1 MLAVSV
7 LPQETARLR
16 ATGKDIK
23 SRVLFIL
30 THPFCGL
37 IYVLKPLNFGF
48 SDRVYKNPH
57 DVLNLSFMDRNFKIV
72 AFGLLAF
79 LLILLL
85 YISFMDKREEE
96 RGHLSSV
103 VEENLKGK
111 TPGEENKKL
120 LEEATKKLSELNF
133 LTLDGKE
140 VKISDYKG
148 KVVLVNFW
156 ASWCPPC
163 KEEMPIFEKVYQK
176 YSNKDFVILAVN
188 MDTSEGAL
196 KEFLEKN
203 RYSFPIVRIKGEAGL
218 NIPGLPTSYLVDKDG
233 SVKKIRLGIYRELE
247 EDLSKLLQ

>member
-1 MLAVSV
+1 
-7 LPQETARLR
+7 
-16 ATGKDIK
+16 
-23 SRVLFIL
+23 
-30 THPFCGL
+30 
-37 IYVLKPLNFGF
+37 
-48 SDRVYKNPH
+48 
-57 DVLNLSFMDRNFKIV
+57 VLNLSFMDRNFKLV

-103 VEENLKGK
+103 VEESLKGK
-111 TPGEENKKL
+111 VPGEENKKL

-133 LTLDGKE
+133 LTIDGKE
-140 VKISDYKG
+140 VKLSDYIG

-163 KEEMPIFEKVYQK
+163 KEEMPILEKVYQK
-176 YSNKDFVILAVN
+176 YNDKNFVILAVN

-233 SVKKIRLGIYRELE
+233 SVKKIRLGVYRELE

>member
-1 MLAVSV
+1 
-7 LPQETARLR
+7 
-16 ATGKDIK
+16 
-23 SRVLFIL
+23 
-30 THPFCGL
+30 
-37 IYVLKPLNFGF
+37 
-48 SDRVYKNPH
+48 
-57 DVLNLSFMDRNFKIV
+57 MDRNFKLV

-103 VEENLKGK
+103 VEESLKGK
-111 TPGEENKKL
+111 VPGEENKKL

-140 VKISDYKG
+140 VKLSDYKG

-163 KEEMPIFEKVYQK
+163 KEEMPILEKVYQK
-176 YSNKDFVILAVN
+176 YNDKNFVILAVN
-188 MDTSEGAL
+188 MDTSEGAM

-233 SVKKIRLGIYRELE
+233 SVKKIRLGVYRELE

>member
-1 MLAVSV
+1 
-7 LPQETARLR
+7 
-16 ATGKDIK
+16 
-23 SRVLFIL
+23 
-30 THPFCGL
+30 
-37 IYVLKPLNFGF
+37 
-48 SDRVYKNPH
+48 
-57 DVLNLSFMDRNFKIV
+57 MDRNFKLV
-72 AFGLLAF
+72 AFGLLGF

-96 RGHLSSV
+96 RGHLSLV
-103 VEENLKGK
+103 AEEGLKGK

-120 LEEATKKLSELNF
+120 LEEATKKLSELNL
-133 LTLDGKE
+133 LTIDGKE
-140 VKISDYKG
+140 VKLSDYKG

-176 YSNKDFVILAVN
+176 YNDKNFVILAVN
-188 MDTSEGAL
+188 MDTSEGAM

-233 SVKKIRLGIYRELE
+233 SVKKIRLGVYREVE

>member
-1 MLAVSV
+1 
-7 LPQETARLR
+7 
-16 ATGKDIK
+16 
-23 SRVLFIL
+23 
-30 THPFCGL
+30 
-37 IYVLKPLNFGF
+37 
-48 SDRVYKNPH
+48 
-57 DVLNLSFMDRNFKIV
+57 MDRNFKLV

-85 YISFMDKREEE
+85 YISFMDKKEEE
-96 RGHLSSV
+96 GGHLSSV
-103 VEENLKGK
+103 VEESLKGK
-111 TPGEENKKL
+111 APGEENKKL
-120 LEEATKKLSELNF
+120 LEEATKKLSELKL

-140 VKISDYKG
+140 VKLSDYKG
-148 KVVLVNFW
+148 RVVLVNFW

-176 YSNKDFVILAVN
+176 YNDKNFVILAVN
-188 MDTSEGAL
+188 MDTSEGAM

>member
-1 MLAVSV
+1 
-7 LPQETARLR
+7 
-16 ATGKDIK
+16 
-23 SRVLFIL
+23 
-30 THPFCGL
+30 
-37 IYVLKPLNFGF
+37 
-48 SDRVYKNPH
+48 
-57 DVLNLSFMDRNFKIV
+57 VLNLSFMDRNFKLV

-79 LLILLL
+79 LLILLF
-85 YISFMDKREEE
+85 YISSMDKREEE

-103 VEENLKGK
+103 VEESLKGK
-111 TPGEENKKL
+111 VPGEQNKKL
-120 LEEATKKLSELNF
+120 LEEATKKLSELNL

-140 VKISDYKG
+140 VKLSDYKG

-176 YSNKDFVILAVN
+176 YNDKNFVILAVN
-188 MDTSEGAL
+188 MDTSEGAM

-203 RYSFPIVRIKGEAGL
+203 RYSFPMVRIKGEAGL

-233 SVKKIRLGIYRELE
+233 SVKKIRLGVYRELE

>member
-1 MLAVSV
+1 
-7 LPQETARLR
+7 
-16 ATGKDIK
+16 
-23 SRVLFIL
+23 
-30 THPFCGL
+30 
-37 IYVLKPLNFGF
+37 
-48 SDRVYKNPH
+48 
-57 DVLNLSFMDRNFKIV
+57 MDRNFKLV

-79 LLILLL
+79 LLLLLL
-85 YISFMDKREEE
+85 YISFMDKKEEE

-103 VEENLKGK
+103 VEEGLKGK
-111 TPGEENKKL
+111 VPGEENKKL
-120 LEEATKKLSELNF
+120 LEEATKKLSELSF

-140 VKISDYKG
+140 VRLSDYKG

-176 YSNKDFVILAVN
+176 YNDKNFMILAVN

-233 SVKKIRLGIYRELE
+233 SVKKIRLGVYRELE

>member
-1 MLAVSV
+1 
-7 LPQETARLR
+7 
-16 ATGKDIK
+16 
-23 SRVLFIL
+23 
-30 THPFCGL
+30 
-37 IYVLKPLNFGF
+37 
-48 SDRVYKNPH
+48 
-57 DVLNLSFMDRNFKIV
+57 MDRKFKLV

-79 LLILLL
+79 LLLLLL

-103 VEENLKGK
+103 VEESLKGK
-111 TPGEENKKL
+111 APGEENKKL
-120 LEEATKKLSELNF
+120 LEEATKKLSELSF

-140 VKISDYKG
+140 VRLSDYKG

-176 YSNKDFVILAVN
+176 YNDKNFVILAVN

-203 RYSFPIVRIKGEAGL
+203 QYSFPIVRIKGEAGL

-233 SVKKIRLGIYRELE
+233 SVKKIRLGVYRELE

>member
-1 MLAVSV
+1 L
-7 LPQETARLR
+7 
-16 ATGKDIK
+16 
-23 SRVLFIL
+23 
-30 THPFCGL
+30 CGFTS
-37 IYVLKPLNFGF
+37 IIKPLTFGF
-48 SDRVYKNPH
+48 SDRVYKNSY
-57 DVLNLSFMDRNFKIV
+57 DVLNLSFMDRNFKLV

-96 RGHLSSV
+96 GGHLSSV
-103 VEENLKGK
+103 VEESLKGK
-111 TPGEENKKL
+111 APGEENKKL
-120 LEEATKKLSELNF
+120 LEEAKKKLSELNL
-133 LTLDGKE
+133 LTIDGKE
-140 VKISDYKG
+140 VKLSDYKG

-163 KEEMPIFEKVYQK
+163 KEEMPVLEKVYQK
-176 YSNKDFVILAVN
+176 YNDKNFVILAVN
-188 MDTSEGAL
+188 MDTSEGAM

-233 SVKKIRLGIYRELE
+233 SVKKIRLGVYRELE